1 MKRFLLFLAIGALV
15 ALIAPAA
22 AMAQCNGYDQFQTG
36 SGTSFDL
43 GSGIGVVSFQGVSIN
58 SSQYGNADTII
69 KRSPSGTSGVCNL
82 SVFAMYLK
90 STSAVTLPD
99 GSKADVYATINN
111 TGGSGG
117 PPQPDSLTASSGT
130 MTITPTSSS
139 GGTFDSSLTVNAD
152 LIFVKPGTS
161 PTSSSN
167 YVIPPKPAPGKTL
180 VAVKIQ
186 YSTTPPPGYPG
197 CLPAD
202 VIYVYQIGG
211 VGHPHSVVA
220 ATTTACGG
228 GGTVG
233 GAQTASKAN
242 KSASLIVACECAVTA
257 Q

>member
-1 MKRFLLFLAIGALV
+1 MKRFMLFLAIGALAV
-15 ALIAPAA
+15 LMAPAA
-22 AMAQCNGYDQFQTG
+22 AVAQCNGYDQFQTG

-43 GSGIGVVSFQGVSIN
+43 GSGIGVVNFQGVSID

-90 STSAVTLPD
+90 STSPVTLPG
-99 GSKADVYATINN
+99 GSQADVYATINN

-117 PPQPDSLTASSGT
+117 PPQPDTLTASSGT
-130 MTITPTSSS
+130 MTLTQTSSS

-161 PTSSSN
+161 PASSSN

-180 VAVKIQ
+180 VAVQIQ

-202 VIYVYQIGG
+202 VVYVYQIAGA
-211 VGHPHSVVA
+211 GHPHSVVA

-228 GGTVG
+228 GTLG
-233 GAQTASKAN
+233 GAQTASKKN
-242 KSASLIVACECAVTA
+242 KSTTLVHACECTIAF

>member
-1 MKRFLLFLAIGALV
+1 MKRFPLFLAMCALV

-43 GSGIGVVSFQGVSIN
+43 GSGIGVVNFQGVPID

-69 KRSPSGTSGVCNL
+69 KRSPSSTSGVCNL
-82 SVFAMYLK
+82 SIFAMYLK
-90 STSAVTLPD
+90 STSPVTLP
-99 GSKADVYATINN
+99 GGGQADVYATINN

-117 PPQPDSLTASSGT
+117 PPQPDTLTASSGT
-130 MTITPTSSS
+130 MTLSATSSS
-139 GGTFDSSLTVNAD
+139 GGTFDSNLTVNAD

-161 PTSSSN
+161 PTNPAN
-167 YVIPPKPAPGKTL
+167 YVTKPQPAPGKTL

-202 VIYVYQIGG
+202 VIYVYQIAG

-220 ATTTACGG
+220 ATTTGC

-233 GAQTASKAN
+233 GSKIN
-242 KSASLIVACECAVTA
+242 KSATLVKACECAVA